1 MPNKKSLFLLAF
13 LIILVV
19 AGFGIYLL
27 TTKKKSTQG
36 QPERPSET
44 TTAGTT
50 TENETQEDLSNIDP
64 TSVDSAIKKNLDLA
78 TQKALE
84 WRQDAVLVYVQ
95 VKLTSLEPNT
105 GTETYVFDSPSVPNL
120 HFTFTISQQ
129 SKRFI
134 RAVIPVEDYLGS
146 GLLPIDQKYWKLNYV
161 SALQTAEKEGGKDFR
176 DKYLN
181 WTIELNLNRGEP
193 KNWLY
198 WTVDYKIEGGETLS
212 VKINPYSGEV
222 VKEGG

>member
-1 MPNKKSLFLLAF
+1 MPNRKSLFLWVL

-19 AGFGIYLL
+19 AGFGIYLSV
-27 TTKKKSTQG
+27 TRKKPTQS
-36 QPERPSET
+36 QPQKTSET
-44 TTAGTT
+44 ATT
-50 TENETQEDLSNIDP
+50 TGGQEDLSNIDP
-64 TSVDSAIKKNLDLA
+64 ASVDSDIKENLDLA

-84 WRQDAVLVYVQ
+84 WHHDAVLVYVQ

-120 HFTFTISQQ
+120 HFTFTVSQK

-181 WTIELNLNRGEP
+181 WTIELNLKRGEP